1 MIFGSYREL
10 FAAMAASSGALT
22 GLLFVALSVAPRR
35 GPGSAP
41 AVIREVRA
49 AAALLAF
56 TNALAVSLFG
66 LVPGTNVGYPAVSL
80 GVIGLFFTA
89 AGMRSILSSQPT
101 RSQNLGQLGL
111 VTLLLAIFGTE
122 LAAGIVVLADPHRST
137 PVQVIS
143 YALVTSTI
151 VGIARAW
158 ELVGDRN
165 TGLFASIAVLA
176 GHPPSPNGTPAPEAT
191 ATPRPATPQ
200 HADLTLIRH
209 ANVASNATLIMAYHA
224 PATQQ
229 GKGLACGHLTPRLCW
244 LTPSPPHE
252 PARRQ
257 GPKLSAVIV
266 RVPPLGFYL
275 PDRMH
280 VSPDACRVT
289 TTDRS
294 FP

>member
-10 FAAMAASSGALT
+10 FAAMAGCSGALT

-158 ELVGDRN
+158 ELVGDRS

-191 ATPRPATPQ
+191 ATPKAGDP
-200 HADLTLIRH
+200 
-209 ANVASNATLIMAYHA
+209 
-224 PATQQ
+224 
-229 GKGLACGHLTPRLCW
+229 
-244 LTPSPPHE
+244 
-252 PARRQ
+252 PARGSDTYQARER
-257 GPKLSAVIV
+257 GE
-266 RVPPLGFYL
+266 
-275 PDRMH
+275 
-280 VSPDACRVT
+280 
-289 TTDRS
+289 
-294 FP
+294 